1 MKKKLHNKY
10 SLIYFL
16 MFILFF
22 SVESF
27 ELNSKIISKKKQVTS
42 KAKSSNRTKVQKSS
56 KKLSNKPLKKKKSK
70 RRVRYT
76 PPITMSYPSSFDVVK
91 DTVLA
96 EGINYR
102 VILYGSKYKHKIHL
116 LDIDLYS
123 ENIQLDILKG
133 QGSFHGLE
141 KLHNMVGNYNST
153 HLDSILGAINGNFWR
168 AYTNHPIGP
177 LIVNGEVLELITYKQ
192 WTSGLFD
199 QENNLFIDNFFMHCE
214 VLKGNRTQF
223 EVDMVNRRKDSSGI
237 VLYNR
242 FTGSSVPYISVNDY
256 IQDLNSMIEDAQI
269 EHELLD
275 STDLEIDSTK
285 MMQEIFHT
293 KTISAIEFNFNK
305 IALKYLDQPAVNK
318 KIKCVVL
325 NNDIGI
331 LSMPE
336 NGCIISF
343 GNNFDL
349 TKIPRMG
356 DTITLNFTTN
366 YYQDVEFYSGVCG
379 TPRLVRNNIAK
390 HEALE
395 EGSRGRRFIS
405 MQLPRTAIGTNEGR
419 DRLFLVCVEGTS
431 RGARIAGASLQQLS
445 LIMKKLGAH
454 DAMNLDGGG
463 SSIMLVNNKN
473 VLLPGRPDASR
484 RLSVGIGVS
493 KKKVSTIGKKSI
505 K

>member
-1 MKKKLHNKY
+1 
-10 SLIYFL
+10 
-16 MFILFF
+16 MF
-22 SVESF
+22 SGENSQ
-27 ELNSKIISKKKQVTS
+27 LNSKPVQKKKQSITGSKS
-42 KAKSSNRTKVQKSS
+42 KAKTKTLKSPQKSTS
-56 KKLSNKPLKKKKSK
+56 KDKKKQKKSK
-70 RRVRYT
+70 RKARYS
-76 PPITMSYPSSFDVVK
+76 PPITMSYPSGFDVVK
-91 DTVLA
+91 DTALSDGV
-96 EGINYR
+96 NYR

-116 LDIDLYS
+116 LDIDLYT

-133 QGSFHGLE
+133 QGIYHGLE
-141 KLHNMVGNYNST
+141 KLHNMVGIYNST
-153 HLDSILGAINGNFWR
+153 HPDTILGAINGNFWR

-177 LIVNGEVLELITYKQ
+177 LIINGEVLELITYKQ

-199 QENNLFIDNFFMHCE
+199 KENNLFIDNFFMGCE
-214 VLKGNRTQF
+214 ILKGNRTQF

-237 VLYNR
+237 VLYNK

-256 IQDLNSMIEDAQI
+256 LQDLNTMIEDAQI
-269 EHELLD
+269 EQELLD

-285 MMQEIFHT
+285 MMKEIFHT

-305 IALKYLDQPAVNK
+305 IALKYLEQPAVNK
-318 KIKCVVL
+318 NIKCIVV

-336 NGCIISF
+336 KGCIISF

-349 TKIPRMG
+349 TKIPRIG
-356 DTITLNFTTN
+356 DTVTLKFTTN
-366 YYQDVEFYSGVCG
+366 FYQDVEFYNGVCG

-405 MQLPRTAIGTNEGR
+405 MQLPRTAIGTNAGK

-463 SSIMLVNNKN
+463 SSIMLLNNKN
-473 VLLPGRPDASR
+473 VLVPGRPDASR
-484 RLSVGIGVS
+484 RLSVGIGIS
-493 KKKVSTIGKKSI
+493 KRKASQIGKKSI